1 MQEAYMVLEGW
12 YSPLIVILSVLI
24 AIQASYTAL
33 DLAGR
38 ITLADGRERP
48 AWVAGGAI
56 AMGVGIW
63 SMHFVGMLALH
74 LPVPITYAAEL
85 VLLSVLVAV
94 AASALAFH
102 VVSRRTLT
110 WWALAL
116 SALSMGPAIAG
127 MHYIGMAAMRVEAGL
142 HYDLRLVGA
151 SVAIAV
157 VASFVGLWLAYRFRG
172 DESRRAGFRRL
183 VGGTVMGGA
192 IAGMHYTG
200 MAAATFTADG
210 HPARALGGLL
220 ATRELTLAVTFGTV
234 LILAMGLLAAKMDR
248 WFRARLEIE
257 ERRREA
263 QKLEAIG
270 QLAGGIAHDF
280 NNILTAINNYA
291 EFVSASLPPDAPEQS
306 DLAGI
311 REAADRAAALTA
323 QLLAFGRKQIVQPAV
338 LDLREVLGEAG
349 RLLRRLIGEHIK
361 VEVEA
366 PPPLSPVLAD
376 RAQLIQVVLNLAI
389 NARDAMP
396 DGGTLTI
403 EARDV
408 RLSDEYARVH
418 LGVDPGRYVELAVS
432 DTGHGM
438 APDVKARI
446 FEPFFTTK
454 PRGVGTGLGL
464 STVFGIV
471 KQSGGHIYVYSE
483 PGRGTSVKVYL
494 ARAVGAPAAG
504 DPRQE
509 IRAQPGRETVLL
521 VEDDPSIRDLA
532 QRVLLKRG
540 YSVLAAASPG
550 EAVALVGE
558 QRRQVDLLLTDVML
572 PEMSGPDLARILAAQ
587 QPGLPVLYMS
597 GYTDT
602 TVIRG
607 GQLDPG
613 ATFLPKPFGP
623 ETLLRKVR
631 EVLDAAAKAR
641 AAEPLPQGTSEAV

>member
-1 MQEAYMVLEGW
+1 MVLEGW
-12 YSPLIVILSVLI
+12 YSPLVVLLSVLI
-24 AIQASYTAL
+24 ASLASYTAL

-38 ITLADGRERP
+38 VSLARDRERL
-48 AWVAGGAI
+48 AWIAGGSV

-63 SMHFVGMLALH
+63 SMHFVGMLAFH
-74 LPVPITYAAEL
+74 LPVPITYAAGQ

-94 AASALAFH
+94 VASAFALRL
-102 VVSRRTLT
+102 VSRRTLT
-110 WWALAL
+110 AGALAL
-116 SALSMGPAIAG
+116 SALWMGPAIAG
-127 MHYIGMAAMRVEAGL
+127 MHYIGMAAMRVEGQQ
-142 HYDLRLVGA
+142 HYNPWLVAA

-157 VASFVGLWLAYRFRG
+157 LASFGALWLAYRFRA
-172 DESRRAGFRRL
+172 DESRRAPLRR
-183 VGGTVMGGA
+183 VIGGIVMGGA

-210 HPARALGGLL
+210 RATYSLGGLV
-220 ATRELTLAVTFGTV
+220 ATRELMAAVVLGTI
-234 LILAMGLLAAKMDR
+234 LILALGLLGAKVDR
-248 WFRARLEIE
+248 WFRARLENE

-291 EFVSASLPPDAPEQS
+291 AFVAASLPSGAPEQA
-306 DLAGI
+306 DLHGI
-311 REAADRAAALTA
+311 REAAERAAALTA
-323 QLLAFGRKQIVQPAV
+323 QLLAFGRRQLVQPVV

-366 PPPLSPVLAD
+366 APLLSPVLAD

-396 DGGTLTI
+396 GGGTLTI

-408 RLSDEYARVH
+408 RLGDQYARLH

-438 APDVKARI
+438 PPDVKARI

-483 PGRGTSVKVYL
+483 PGRGTTVKVYL
-494 ARAVGAPAAG
+494 PRAAG
-504 DPRQE
+504 MPMAAPEPHPEQRQE
-509 IRAQPGRETVLL
+509 PGRETVLV
-521 VEDDPSIRDLA
+521 VEDDASIRGLV
-532 QRVLLKRG
+532 QRVLVKRG
-540 YSVLAAASPG
+540 YTVLVAASPA
-550 EAVALVGE
+550 EAIALVGE
-558 QRRQVDLLLTDVML
+558 QHRSIDLLLTDVML
-572 PEMSGPDLARILAAQ
+572 PEMSGPELARILGATQ
-587 QPGLPVLYMS
+587 TGLAVVYMS

-602 TVIRG
+602 TIVRG

-613 ATFLPKPFGP
+613 ATFIPKPFGP
-623 ETLLRKVR
+623 EFLLRKVR
-631 EVLDAAAKAR
+631 DVLDAAPAHAPE
-641 AAEPLPQGTSEAV
+641 APQGRSEAG

>member
-1 MQEAYMVLEGW
+1 MLLEGW
-12 YSPLIVILSVLI
+12 YSPLVVLLSVLI
-24 AIQASYTAL
+24 ASLASYTAL

-38 ITLADGRERP
+38 VSLARDRDRL
-48 AWVAGGAI
+48 AWIACGAV

-63 SMHFVGMLALH
+63 SMHFVGMLAFH
-74 LPVPITYAAEL
+74 LPVPITYAAGL
-85 VLLSVLVAV
+85 VLLSVLVAIV
-94 AASALAFH
+94 ASAFALR
-102 VVSRRTLT
+102 VVGRRTLT
-110 WWALAL
+110 LWALAL
-116 SALSMGPAIAG
+116 SALWMGPAIAG
-127 MHYIGMAAMRVEAGL
+127 MHYIGMAAMRVDARQ
-142 HYDLRLVGA
+142 HYDPTLVAA

-157 VASFVGLWLAYRFRG
+157 LASFGGLWLAYRFRA
-172 DESRRAGFRRL
+172 DESRQARLRR
-183 VGGTVMGGA
+183 VIGGIVMGGA

-210 HPARALGGLL
+210 QATRSLGGLV
-220 ATRELTLAVTFGTV
+220 ATRELTVGVVLGTI
-234 LILAMGLLAAKMDR
+234 LILALGLLGAKVDR
-248 WFRARLEIE
+248 WFRARLENE

-291 EFVSASLPPDAPEQS
+291 AFVAASLPSDAPEQA

-323 QLLAFGRKQIVQPAV
+323 QLLAFGRRQIVQPVV

-349 RLLRRLIGEHIK
+349 RLLRRLIGENIK

-366 PPPLSPVLAD
+366 APLLGPVLAD

-389 NARDAMP
+389 NARDAMAN
-396 DGGTLTI
+396 GGTLTI
-403 EARDV
+403 EAREV
-408 RLSDEYARVH
+408 RLSDDYARIH
-418 LGVDPGRYVELAVS
+418 LGVDPGRYVELAVT

-438 APDVKARI
+438 TPDVKARI

-483 PGRGTSVKVYL
+483 PSRGTTVKVYL
-494 ARAVGAPAAG
+494 PRASGAPAAA

-509 IRAQPGRETVLL
+509 LRPEPGRETVLV
-521 VEDDPSIRDLA
+521 VEDDASIRGLVE
-532 QRVLLKRG
+532 RVLERRG
-540 YSVLAAASPG
+540 YTVLAAASPH
-550 EAVALVGE
+550 EAVALAGE
-558 QRRQVDLLLTDVML
+558 HHRPIDLLLTDVML
-572 PEMSGPDLARILAAQ
+572 PEMSGPDLARIITAS
-587 QPGLPVLYMS
+587 QPGLPVIYMS

-602 TVIRG
+602 TVRG

-623 ETLLRKVR
+623 EFLLRKIR
-631 EVLDAAAKAR
+631 EVLDAAEAR
-641 AAEPLPQGTSEAV
+641 AAEPQTQGRSEAV

>member
-1 MQEAYMVLEGW
+1 MVLEGW
-12 YSPLIVILSVLI
+12 YSAPIVVLSILI
-24 AIQASYTAL
+24 AILASYTAL

-56 AMGVGIW
+56 ALGVGIW
-63 SMHFVGMLALH
+63 SMHFLGMLALH
-74 LPVPITYAAEL
+74 LPVPISYAAEL
-85 VLLSVLVAV
+85 VVLSVLVAV

-102 VVSRRTLT
+102 VVSRRTLS
-110 WWALAL
+110 WWALAM
-116 SALSMGPAIAG
+116 SALWMGPAIAG
-127 MHYIGMAAMRVEAGL
+127 MHYIGMASIRVDAQT
-142 HYDLRLVGA
+142 HYRPWLVGA

-157 VASFVGLWLAYRFRG
+157 VASFAALWLAYRFRA
-172 DESRRAGFRRL
+172 EQTRRARFRRL
-183 VGGTVMGGA
+183 IGGIVLGGA

-200 MAAATFTADG
+200 MAAAWFTAG
-210 HPARALGGLL
+210 GQRARAFGGLF
-220 ATRELTLAVTFGTV
+220 ADRELTLAVTFGTL
-234 LILAMGLLAAKMDR
+234 LILALGLLGAKMDR
-248 WFRARLEIE
+248 WFRARLELE

-280 NNILTAINNYA
+280 NTILTAINNYA
-291 EFVSASLPPDAPEQS
+291 EFVSSSLPADAPEQS

-311 REAADRAAALTA
+311 REAADRAAALTS
-323 QLLAFGRKQIVQPAV
+323 QLLAFGRKQIVQPTV
-338 LDLREVLGEAG
+338 LDLREVLSEAG

-366 PPPLSPVLAD
+366 APPLSPVLAD
-376 RAQLIQVVLNLAI
+376 RGQLIQVVLNLAI

-408 RLSDEYARVH
+408 RLSDEYARLH

-432 DTGHGM
+432 DTGQGM
-438 APDVKARI
+438 TPDVKARI

-483 PGRGTSVKVYL
+483 PRRGTTVKVYL
-494 ARAVGAPAAG
+494 PRGVGAPAVG

-509 IRAQPGRETVLL
+509 VRAQPGRETVLI

-532 QRVLLKRG
+532 RRVLLQRG
-540 YSVLAAASPG
+540 YTVLAASSPG
-550 EAVALVGE
+550 EAVTLVGE
-558 QRRQVDLLLTDVML
+558 QRLPVDLLVTDVML
-572 PEMSGPDLARILAAQ
+572 PEMSGPDLAKILAAQ
-587 QPGLPVLYMS
+587 QPGLPVVYMS

-602 TVIRG
+602 TVVRG
-607 GQLDPG
+607 GPLDHG

-631 EVLDAAAKAR
+631 EVLDAAAASR
-641 AAEPLPQGTSEAV
+641 APGPEAEGRSEAG

>member
-1 MQEAYMVLEGW
+1 MALEGW
-12 YSPLIVILSVLI
+12 YSPLVVLLSVLI
-24 AIQASYTAL
+24 ASLASYTAL

-38 ITLADGRERP
+38 VSLARDRERL
-48 AWVAGGAI
+48 AWIACGAV

-63 SMHFVGMLALH
+63 SMHFLGMLAFH
-74 LPVPITYAAEL
+74 LPVPITYAAGL

-94 AASALAFH
+94 VASAFALQ
-102 VVSRRTLT
+102 VVSRQALT
-110 WWALAL
+110 PWALAL
-116 SALSMGPAIAG
+116 SALWMGPAIAG
-127 MHYIGMAAMRVEAGL
+127 MHYIGMAAMRVDARQ
-142 HYDLRLVGA
+142 HYDPWLVAA
-151 SVAIAV
+151 SLAIAV
-157 VASFVGLWLAYRFRG
+157 LASLGGLWLAYRFRA
-172 DESRRAGFRRL
+172 DESRRARFRRV
-183 VGGTVMGGA
+183 VGGVVMGGA

-210 HPARALGGLL
+210 QPTHSLGGFV
-220 ATRELTLAVTFGTV
+220 ATRELMVGVALGTI
-234 LILAMGLLAAKMDR
+234 LILALGLLGAKVDR
-248 WFRARLEIE
+248 WFRARLENE

-291 EFVSASLPPDAPEQS
+291 AFVSAGLPPDAPEQA

-323 QLLAFGRKQIVQPAV
+323 QLLAFGRRQIVQPVV

-349 RLLRRLIGEHIK
+349 RLLRRLIGENIK

-366 PPPLSPVLAD
+366 SPLLSPVLAD

-396 DGGTLTI
+396 GGGTLTI

-438 APDVKARI
+438 TPDVKARI

-471 KQSGGHIYVYSE
+471 KQSSGHIYVYSE
-483 PGRGTSVKVYL
+483 PSRGTTVKVYL
-494 ARAVGAPAAG
+494 PRAADAPTATG
-504 DPRQE
+504 DPRPE
-509 IRAQPGRETVLL
+509 LRPEPGRETVLV
-521 VEDDPSIRDLA
+521 VEDDASIRALV
-532 QRVLLKRG
+532 QRVLAEGG
-540 YSVLAAASPG
+540 YTVLAAASPG
-550 EAVALVGE
+550 EAVALAGE
-558 QRRQVDLLLTDVML
+558 GAPPIDLLLTDVML
-572 PEMSGPDLARILAAQ
+572 PEMSGPELAKTLTATR
-587 QPGLPVLYMS
+587 PGLPVIYMS

-613 ATFLPKPFGP
+613 ATFIPKPFGP
-623 ETLLRKVR
+623 ELLLRKIR
-631 EVLDAAAKAR
+631 EVLDAAATR
-641 AAEPLPQGTSEAV
+641 TAEPSMPGRWEAV